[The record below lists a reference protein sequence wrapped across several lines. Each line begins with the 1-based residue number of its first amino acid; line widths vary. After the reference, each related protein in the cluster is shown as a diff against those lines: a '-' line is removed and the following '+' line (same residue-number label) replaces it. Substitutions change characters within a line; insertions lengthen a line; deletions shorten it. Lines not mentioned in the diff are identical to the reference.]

1 MVTAPRFNN
10 DGDSSESSLFSK
22 SSGSGSGSEVAEPKI
37 KPMGKYVVSPFYRAK
52 EFSDSTSEAAGAGS
66 SATSGAGRR
75 RYSPS
80 SSSSVSS
87 ASASS

>member
-52 EFSDSTSEAAGAGS
+52 EFSDSTSEAGAGS